1 MLVGAQQRFSTLCA
15 TLAVLRRGTRLEVQ
29 PWLRQENQSGFWGTP
44 EPGKLRV
51 PESLVRFLH

>member
-1 MLVGAQQRFSTLCA
+1 MGAQQRFSTLCA